1 MAPTAPPTYRPMSPG
16 EGPMPESLVSWF
28 IVLVFVG
35 LPFWVIW
42 TWNRLVNLRAAMGAA
57 WASIDALLKRR
68 TDLIPNL
75 VAVVK
80 GAMSYEAGTLE
91 RVVKARNA
99 AVAAGPP
106 PERAAAEEALTGTVS
121 QLFAV
126 VERYPELKANR
137 QILELQQEL
146 SETESDIASARR
158 YFNAVVRDYNIAR
171 ERFPALLIAGRL
183 GFVAGEYFDIA
194 DGDRVVPSSSLD
206 RSA

>member
-1 MAPTAPPTYRPMSPG
+1 
-16 EGPMPESLVSWF
+16 MPESVVSWLLLLLF
-28 IVLVFVG
+28 IGVPL
-35 LPFWVIW
+35 WVMV

-80 GAMSYEAGTLE
+80 GAMDYEAGTLE
-91 RVVKARNA
+91 RVVEARNTA
-99 AVAAGPP
+99 MAAGPP
-106 PERAAAEEALTGTVS
+106 GERAAAEEALTGTVR

-126 VERYPELKANR
+126 VERYPELKANS
-137 QILELQQEL
+137 QILELQREL

-171 ERFPALLIAGRL
+171 ERFPALLIAGTL
-183 GFVAGEYFDIA
+183 GFVAGEYFDID
-194 DGDRVVPSSSLD
+194 DGDRAVPGTALAD
-206 RSA
+206 R